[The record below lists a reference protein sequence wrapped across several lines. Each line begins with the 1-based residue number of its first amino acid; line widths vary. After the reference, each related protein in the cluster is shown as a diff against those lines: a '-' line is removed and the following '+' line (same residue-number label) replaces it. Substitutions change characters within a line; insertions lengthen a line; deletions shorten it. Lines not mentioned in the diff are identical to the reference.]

1 MISLP
6 FRRAALIALLFAALP
21 GAAPAAPASLEAS
34 LLALRALDER
44 VANIGH
50 RLAVGAGEFCPNR
63 QWLPGFAVHDLS
75 QYEREYRSAA
85 IRAFGLTSEPA
96 VLAIVAGGPAERAG
110 LRPGDVLLS
119 LDGEALPA
127 AARAAGSFERM
138 ERILDALDRAFA
150 DGSATVEVRRDGAAL
165 RLPLAGDA
173 GCPTRFH
180 LVPARRLN
188 ASADGRYVQV
198 TTGIGNY
205 VRDDDELA
213 AILAHEFAH
222 NVLGHR
228 ARLDAARVGR
238 GFFGNFGR
246 SARHIRETEVEA
258 DRFSVYLLDRAGF
271 DPDGAVRFWS
281 RFGRHGLNFLGT
293 PTHPNSR
300 RRVETL
306 QAEVA
311 EIRRARAAGATP
323 MPAFLAAVPPAASE
337 R

>member
-6 FRRAALIALLFAALP
+6 FRHALVAGLLIAALP
-21 GAAPAAPASLEAS
+21 GAAHGQAGTLEQSLIG
-34 LLALRALDER
+34 LRLLDER

-50 RLAVGAGEFCPNR
+50 RLAVASRDFCPER

-75 QYEREYRSAA
+75 QYQGEYRRAA
-85 IRAFGLTSEPA
+85 TRAFGLSSEPA

-110 LRPGDVLLS
+110 LRRDDVLLR

-127 AARAAGSFERM
+127 AVRSGGSFAQM
-138 ERILDALDRAFA
+138 ERILDALERAFA
-150 DGSATVEVRRDGAAL
+150 DGGATVEVRRGGVAL
-165 RLPLAGDA
+165 QLPVAGES
-173 GCPTRFH
+173 GCPTRFQ
-180 LVPARRLN
+180 LVPARRMN

-198 TTGIGNY
+198 TTGIANW

-222 NVLGHR
+222 NVLSHR

-238 GFFGNFGR
+238 GFFGNFGG
-246 SARHIRETEVEA
+246 SARRIRETEVEA

-271 DPDGAVRFWS
+271 DPRGAVRFWS
-281 RFGRHGLNFLGT
+281 RFGGHGLNFLGT

-300 RRVETL
+300 RRVALL
-306 QAEVA
+306 QAEIA
-311 EIRRARAAGATP
+311 EIDRARAAGTTP
-323 MPAFLAAVPPAASE
+323 MPAFLAPAPTVPG